1 MVVLGTIIKEKQD
14 CISISIRQGNVVLA
28 LWEHGLIVK

>member
-14 CISISIRQGNVVLA
+14 CISIRQGNVVLA